1 MVFELQTISPSPG
14 VGVLSFFFFFNVWL
28 CWVFAAAQVSLP
40 VAVSRG
46 CSPVVLGLLIAVA
59 SLLAKHGL

>member
-14 VGVLSFFFFFNVWL
+14 VGALSFFFFNVWL
-28 CWVFAAAQVSLP
+28 CWVFAAAQVSLL